1 MYEVV
6 KNMGIVIVIAVY
18 CLCSMF
24 VVKCMRDITRA
35 TIEKIGYLAAL
46 AEKEE
51 KDESIELT
59 YV

>member
-6 KNMGIVIVIAVY
+6 KSLGVVIIIAVY

-24 VVKCMRDITRA
+24 VVKCMKDITRA
-35 TIEKIGYLAAL
+35 TIEKIAYLAEL

-51 KDESIELT
+51 REG
-59 YV
+59 

>member
-6 KNMGIVIVIAVY
+6 KSVGIVIVITVY

-35 TIEKIGYLAAL
+35 TIEKIGYLAEL

-51 KDESIELT
+51 KDERKE
-59 YV
+59 

>member
-6 KNMGIVIVIAVY
+6 KSLGIVVVIAVY

-35 TIEKIGYLAAL
+35 TVEKIGYLAGL

-51 KDESIELT
+51 KDERKE
-59 YV
+59 

>member
-6 KNMGIVIVIAVY
+6 KSMGVVIIIAVY

-35 TIEKIGYLAAL
+35 TIEKIGYLAEL

-51 KDESIELT
+51 KDERKE
-59 YV
+59 

>member
-24 VVKCMRDITRA
+24 VVLCMRDITRA
-35 TIEKIGYLAAL
+35 KKEKIGYLAEL

-51 KDESIELT
+51 KDERKE
-59 YV
+59 

>member
-24 VVKCMRDITRA
+24 VVLCMRDITRA
-35 TIEKIGYLAAL
+35 TIEKIRYLAAL

-51 KDESIELT
+51 KDERKE
-59 YV
+59 

>member
-6 KNMGIVIVIAVY
+6 KSMGIVIVIAVD

-35 TIEKIGYLAAL
+35 TVEKIGYLAEL
-46 AEKEE
+46 AEK
-51 KDESIELT
+51 DERKE
-59 YV
+59 